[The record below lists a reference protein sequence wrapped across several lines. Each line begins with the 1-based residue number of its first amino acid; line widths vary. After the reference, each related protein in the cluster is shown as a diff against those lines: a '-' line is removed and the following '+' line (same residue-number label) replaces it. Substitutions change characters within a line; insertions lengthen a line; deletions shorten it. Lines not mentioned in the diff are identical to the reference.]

1 MGFPERDF
9 YDETWSNS
17 ICSKKMMLQLYSFEQ
32 ALLLR
37 KRWSNIL
44 FKVLL
49 DLLQLQINFCIN
61 NALFSTKNR
70 NSYKKIKIILPNST
84 VFRLHVTCE
93 TQTFQPDLLRN
104 RGKNLKGECL
114 IMPPTI
120 CLNDRKHFKYK
131 MCSDSFKQKFAFCS
145 QKFKQK
151 LNLFFFITV
160 FIILQETRVT
170 FYYNVFKKLLF
181 LKKFPAVYNRIEC
194 MSLEVALECLNQMFS
209 K

>member
-1 MGFPERDF
+1 M
-9 YDETWSNS
+9 Y
-17 ICSKKMMLQLYSFEQ
+17 QY
-32 ALLLR
+32 
-37 KRWSNIL
+37 
-44 FKVLL
+44 
-49 DLLQLQINFCIN
+49 
-61 NALFSTKNR
+61 ALFSTKNR